1 MKARRNSLI
10 CCVVSLS
17 SSLPPALSRDRLS
30 DATRR
35 GLPYGLALGLH
46 AGLVALFISTPP
58 GELLRIRGEVERLD
72 VRFYT
77 MSAPDAQSDAQL
89 VEPPLS
95 EETTDP
101 AQDAPAPVTERAE
114 VEPPAPAPEAPDVD
128 ITAQTEPA
136 PAVSED
142 GLAPASDAASAPDR
156 SPSAPI
162 PSASPRS
169 SGPDAPVITTQQR
182 PGPQRSAPPPPSFA
196 DILARAE
203 TRLDPDDFRVVLS
216 LGGVR
221 ETVRESFCLSSSA
234 ANLEA
239 GECPDGPNPDSAE
252 LARFGLQGLGEEPP
266 EFLEDMDR
274 MAFQLRQLGANP
286 SQVERIM
293 LALRESRREAIN
305 TPGVNRAMQR
315 DREGRTDNLGNLLPD
330 PD

>member
-1 MKARRNSLI
+1 
-10 CCVVSLS
+10 VSLS
-17 SSLPPALSRDRLS
+17 ALLSTALSRDRLS
-30 DATRR
+30 EATQR

-46 AGLVALFISTPP
+46 AGLVALFITTPP

-77 MSAPDAQSDAQL
+77 ISDVNAQSDAQL

-95 EETTDP
+95 DEASDP
-101 AQDAPAPVTERAE
+101 VQDAPAPVSEDTETD
-114 VEPPAPAPEAPDVD
+114 APAPVPEIEPEEP
-128 ITAQTEPA
+128 QTERPTDA
-136 PAVSED
+136 EPSALTVSED
-142 GLAPASDAASAPDR
+142 GLAPASDAPPARPSSSASTLVSRAPVR
-156 SPSAPI
+156 SDAPI
-162 PSASPRS
+162 
-169 SGPDAPVITTQQR
+169 VTTQER
-182 PGPQRSAPPPPSFA
+182 PGPQRSAPSPPSFA

-221 ETVRESFCLSSSA
+221 EMVRESFCLSSSA

-239 GECPDGPNPDSAE
+239 GDCPEGPNAASAE
-252 LARFGLQGLGEEPP
+252 LARFGLQGLGEESP
-266 EFLEDMDR
+266 EFLEDLDR
-274 MAFQLRQLGANP
+274 MEFQLRQLGANP

-293 LALRESRREAIN
+293 LALRESRRDAIN
-305 TPGVNRAMQR
+305 TPGVQRAMQR